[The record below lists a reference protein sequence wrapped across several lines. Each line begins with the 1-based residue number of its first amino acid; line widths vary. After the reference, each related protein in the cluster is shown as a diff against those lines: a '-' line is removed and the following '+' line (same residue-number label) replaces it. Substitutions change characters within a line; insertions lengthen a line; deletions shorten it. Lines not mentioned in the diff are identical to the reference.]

1 MWLTLDDTVLR
12 SESQPQKSRPC
23 DRYHMKFPR
32 KKILEAECRSV
43 VFLRLGW
50 GPGDQG
56 VTVNG
61 VGFLS
66 EVLKMLQNR
75 QLKAKHLWID

>member
-12 SESQPQKSRPC
+12 SESQPQKST
-23 DRYHMKFPR
+23 DHVIAMKFPR
-32 KKILEAECRSV
+32 KEILEAECRSV

-66 EVLKMLQNR
+66 EVLKMLQNG